1 MGMILG
7 HTSPTNGAI
16 IAHFRDEQS
25 GTAILFRVARPSNKA
40 MSPIVPA
47 LFCEERRAL
56 GVVVNVQLISFAHEW
71 LANQGECPWLNRKAG
86 SRLSIR
92 TPGPAIRVP
101 WYRSRRKPG
110 PAIAAVAS
118 CTTRLR

>member
-16 IAHFRDEQS
+16 IAHFRGEQS

-56 GVVVNVQLISFAHEW
+56 GFVVNVQLIPSIPER
-71 LANQGECPWLNRKAG
+71 LANRGEYL
-86 SRLSIR
+86 
-92 TPGPAIRVP
+92 
-101 WYRSRRKPG
+101 
-110 PAIAAVAS
+110 
-118 CTTRLR
+118 

>member
-16 IAHFRDEQS
+16 IAQFRDEQS

-56 GVVVNVQLISFAHEW
+56 GFVVNVQLIQSISER
-71 LANQGECPWLNRKAG
+71 LANQGEYL
-86 SRLSIR
+86 
-92 TPGPAIRVP
+92 
-101 WYRSRRKPG
+101 
-110 PAIAAVAS
+110 
-118 CTTRLR
+118 